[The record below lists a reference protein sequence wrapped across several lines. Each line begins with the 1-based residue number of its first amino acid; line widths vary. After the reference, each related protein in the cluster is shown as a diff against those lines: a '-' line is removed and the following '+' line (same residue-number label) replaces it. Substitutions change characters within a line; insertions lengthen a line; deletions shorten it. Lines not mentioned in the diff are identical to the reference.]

1 MTLPAGDTRA
11 AMLRRAKEGEKEA
24 LGRLLESY
32 RDYLALLARVQID
45 GRLRNKA
52 DASDIVQE
60 TFLHVHGEFV
70 GFRGTTEEE
79 FLAWLRRILGSQLSR
94 MVRRFVA
101 AQCRDVRLEEDIDQ
115 GLDDSSDRFQALV
128 WPGSSPSQTVSRHER
143 AVLLATAL
151 GKLPEDYREVIILHH
166 LESLPLGEVA
176 QRMGRSIESVDKL
189 WVRGLIMLK
198 RLLADVNDE

>member
-1 MTLPAGDTRA
+1 
-11 AMLRRAKEGEKEA
+11 
-24 LGRLLESY
+24 
-32 RDYLALLARVQID
+32 
-45 GRLRNKA
+45 
-52 DASDIVQE
+52 
-60 TFLHVHGEFV
+60 
-70 GFRGTTEEE
+70 
-79 FLAWLRRILGSQLSR
+79 
-94 MVRRFVA
+94 MVRRFLA

-115 GLDDSSDRFQALV
+115 GLDDSSDRFQALA